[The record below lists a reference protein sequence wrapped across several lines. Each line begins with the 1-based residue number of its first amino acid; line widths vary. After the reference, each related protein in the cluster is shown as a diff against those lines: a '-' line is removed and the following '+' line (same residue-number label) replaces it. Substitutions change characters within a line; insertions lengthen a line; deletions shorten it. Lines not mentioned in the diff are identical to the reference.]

1 MKGIKVLAL
10 PVVAGSGEDVNKLVE
25 ESVDV
30 KRAVDSYLESGYK
43 IEATHTIVLGKV
55 GYLVYSLVKEV

>member
-30 KRAVDSYLESGYK
+30 KRAFDSYLESGYK